1 MKSPF
6 TDFVI
11 QHHKLG
17 ATVEEITDEAQV
29 KFRDRGVRTI
39 HVERIIENFS
49 KGRIADGG
57 KDDVQQP
64 SS

>member
-11 QHHKLG
+11 EHHKSG

-29 KFRDRGVRTI
+29 KFKDRGVRGS
-39 HVERIIENFS
+39 HVERVIENFN
-49 KGRIADGG
+49 KGRITEGG
-57 KDDVQQP
+57 PQDVQP
-64 SS
+64 AA